1 MEIATLEDAIVVEQ
15 VSEHERIVK
24 IKDHN
29 GVLFLSHQYCNSEG
43 HWRPCCVPI
52 PLSVYTD
59 ARARVVIERCP
70 HYRKR
75 EGHEAVLPA
84 LRKHH

>member
-1 MEIATLEDAIVVEQ
+1 MDIATHEDVKVVEQ

-43 HWRPCCVPI
+43 HWRACCTPI
-52 PLSVYTD
+52 SLSVYTD
-59 ARARVVIERCP
+59 ERAQVVIERCP
-70 HYRKR
+70 HYGKR
-75 EGHEAVLPA
+75 DGHETHLPA
-84 LRKHH
+84 LHRHN